1 MKETGNK
8 VPDTVS
14 YAYERCFNLATK
26 PEGKGRTSGKDLAQL
41 NADNYHIYA
50 LASYF
55 DQWDWA
61 ERVAINPAPLPPPE
75 P

>member
-1 MKETGNK
+1 MPN
-8 VPDTVS
+8 TVS
-14 YAYERCFNLATK
+14 YGYGRCFNLATK
-26 PEGKGRTSGKDLAQL
+26 PPESGPPLGKDLAQL
-41 NADNYHIYA
+41 NADNYHIFA

-61 ERVAINPAPLPPPE
+61 QGFAVDPASLPPPS